1 MTSFEQIK
9 SKLID
14 IFMGGFTPEERD
26 HIDISDFTN
35 SKSLNDL
42 IRSLDGFGF
51 TNTEAFQLIF
61 NCCEE
66 LIEEKSSN
74 L

>member
-9 SKLID
+9 SKLINTF
-14 IFMGGFTPEERD
+14 IGGFTSEERD

-35 SKSLNDL
+35 SKSVNDL

-51 TNTEAFQLIF
+51 TNMEAFQLIF